1 MNLWRRSSEVSD
13 VGGFSV
19 PAGTTITAQLSLLLS
34 DEKHFK
40 DPSNFDPSRYFKMDR
55 LDQHV
60 IPFGIGK
67 RSCLGESLARA
78 ELYLIIGNLLQRY
91 KISHAD
97 SLPSRDPKN
106 PFGILRRPRA
116 FNVTLTRIT

>member
-1 MNLWRRSSEVSD
+1 MQRKRKDSE

-34 DEKHFK
+34 DQEHFK
-40 DPSNFDPSRYFKMDR
+40 NPNNFDPSRYFKIDGLDR
-55 LDQHV
+55 HV
-60 IPFGIGK
+60 VPFGIGK

-91 KISHAD
+91 KISHVG
-97 SLPSRDPKN
+97 SLPSREPKN
-106 PFGILRRPRA
+106 PFGVLRRPKA
-116 FNVTLTRIT
+116 FKFTLNKLI

>member
-78 ELYLIIGNLLQRY
+78 ELYLV
-91 KISHAD
+91 
-97 SLPSRDPKN
+97 SLEFHKN
-106 PFGILRRPRA
+106 SLYIMVKTYDAMCSALRKNR
-116 FNVTLTRIT
+116 N

>member
-1 MNLWRRSSEVSD
+1 MNLWRRSAEASD

-34 DEKHFK
+34 DEEHFEN
-40 DPSNFDPSRYFKMDR
+40 PSNFDPSRYFKVDR

-60 IPFGIGK
+60 VPFGIGK

-78 ELYLIIGNLLQRY
+78 ELYLV
-91 KISHAD
+91 SHRIDQNSLFVGVKCFAD
-97 SLPSRDPKN
+97 E
-106 PFGILRRPRA
+106 
-116 FNVTLTRIT
+116 